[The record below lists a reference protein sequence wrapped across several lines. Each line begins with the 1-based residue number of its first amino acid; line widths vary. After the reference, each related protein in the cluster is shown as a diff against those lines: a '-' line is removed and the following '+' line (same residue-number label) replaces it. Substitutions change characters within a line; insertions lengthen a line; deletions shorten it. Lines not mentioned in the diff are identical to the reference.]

1 MACQSV
7 AEIFVIKMANIVGEL
22 TICPLMPP
30 SGHTFSVCFCFLI
43 SDFGPIGSIRGS
55 NWLLYLLSG
64 LVSLFVL
71 WKLFPMSTCFD
82 GYKEEN
88 FDWSVVRHPERLW
101 QYLEVREKLIS
112 SSYFLFV
119 FFSHWYSFRCHTFI
133 VVCCKLIRFG
143 CIAQWPVHSL

>member
-43 SDFGPIGSIRGS
+43 SNFGLIGLIRGS

-82 GYKEEN
+82 GYKKGRK
-88 FDWSVVRHPERLW
+88 FW
-101 QYLEVREKLIS
+101 LECCASSWEIVTISRSQRETNKLQ
-112 SSYFLFV
+112 LFPFC
-119 FFSHWYSFRCHTFI
+119 FFQPLVLFPMPH
-133 VVCCKLIRFG
+133 
-143 CIAQWPVHSL
+143 VHRGLL